1 MSTAK
6 ATSRIVGLLIGV
18 GLLGGGIYAVAF
30 VEWRP
35 RAPEEPPPVRPL
47 KTVVIGSPLAPSGRK
62 YPGKVRPNQEV
73 KLAFQVSGAL
83 IEFPVKKGQQVQEG
97 ELLARLD
104 PRDFQSNLTAKQG
117 ILANAKF
124 TLEKTERLRQSDAA
138 SPDELINAKASLDVA
153 QSDADTAAKALEDT
167 YLRAPFA
174 GIVADTLVQNYENV
188 QAKQPVLSLQD
199 IKDVEIEVSVPEE
212 RVIHG
217 RGDRDRY
224 RFSATFDYL
233 PGREFEVQ
241 LTEFATDADPLTQ
254 TYLATFV
261 MPAPEDVI
269 ILPGMTTTIHEYRK
283 EGNGAEEGGYAV
295 PIDAVPIDGLGTYFV
310 WIVQPDQ
317 DGTFTVH
324 RRDVQV
330 GQMVENDILVVAG
343 LENGDRIAA
352 VGVHVLQE
360 GQRVRLLESSAE
372 DGAE

>member
-1 MSTAK
+1 MGTAQ

-18 GLLGGGIYAVAF
+18 GLLAGGIYAVAF

-35 RAPEEPPPVRPL
+35 HAPEEPPPIRPL
-47 KTVVIGSPLAPSGRK
+47 KTIVVGSPLAASGRK

-83 IEFPVKKGQQVQEG
+83 IEFPVKKGQEVQQG

-104 PRDFQSNLTAKQG
+104 PRDFQNTLTAKQG

-124 TLEKTERLRQSDAA
+124 SLEKTEQLRQSGAA
-138 SPDELINAKASLDVA
+138 SPDELINAQAALDVA
-153 QSDADTAAKALEDT
+153 QSDADIAAKALEDT

-199 IKDVEIEVSVPEE
+199 IVDVEIEVSVPEE
-212 RVIHG
+212 RVIRG
-217 RGDRDRY
+217 RGDRDQY
-224 RFSATFDYL
+224 RFIATFDYL
-233 PGREFEVQ
+233 PAREFEVQ
-241 LTEFATDADPLTQ
+241 LKEFATDADPLTQ

-261 MPAPEDVI
+261 MPAPEDVL

-283 EGNGAEEGGYAV
+283 EGEGAEEGGYAV

-310 WIVQPDQ
+310 WMVQPDGE
-317 DGTFTVH
+317 GTFTVH
-324 RRDVQV
+324 RRNVQV
-330 GQMVENDILVVAG
+330 GQMVGDEILVVAG
-343 LENGDRIAA
+343 LESGDRIAA
-352 VGVHVLQE
+352 VGVHVLRE
-360 GQRVRLLESSAE
+360 GQRVRLLESSTE
-372 DGAE
+372 GGAE

>member
-1 MSTAK
+1 
-6 ATSRIVGLLIGV
+6 
-18 GLLGGGIYAVAF
+18 
-30 VEWRP
+30 
-35 RAPEEPPPVRPL
+35 
-47 KTVVIGSPLAPSGRK
+47 
-62 YPGKVRPNQEV
+62 
-73 KLAFQVSGAL
+73 
-83 IEFPVKKGQQVQEG
+83 
-97 ELLARLD
+97 
-104 PRDFQSNLTAKQG
+104 
-117 ILANAKF
+117 
-124 TLEKTERLRQSDAA
+124 
-138 SPDELINAKASLDVA
+138 
-153 QSDADTAAKALEDT
+153 
-167 YLRAPFA
+167 
-174 GIVADTLVQNYENV
+174 V

-212 RVIHG
+212 RVIRG
-217 RGDRDRY
+217 RGDKGRY

-283 EGNGAEEGGYAV
+283 EGEDAEEGGYAV

-310 WIVQPDQ
+310 WMVQADQ
-317 DGTFTVH
+317 EGTFTVH

-330 GQMVENDILVVAG
+330 GQMVEDEILVMAG

-352 VGVHVLQE
+352 VGVHVLRE
-360 GQRVRLLESSAE
+360 GQRVRLLESTAE